1 MHCVA
6 KGYYTVGALDQDE
19 NTLTKICLFDS
30 QYTDLFS
37 WINWIAGDSRER
49 VEIKTSQGKNG
60 FFFRSFHFKHWTY
73 IVSDFIIRGVSI
85 MKEVCLLVRMIS
97 VHNAGYMTNA
107 KIIGSISRKSTL
119 LFQLSFKIVCNIVM
133 IQIIMILNVLLS

>member
-49 VEIKTSQGKNG
+49 VEIKTSQGKNW
-60 FFFRSFHFKHWTY
+60 FFL
-73 IVSDFIIRGVSI
+73 G
-85 MKEVCLLVRMIS
+85 
-97 VHNAGYMTNA
+97 
-107 KIIGSISRKSTL
+107 
-119 LFQLSFKIVCNIVM
+119 LFTSNTEHILY
-133 IQIIMILNVLLS
+133 QIL